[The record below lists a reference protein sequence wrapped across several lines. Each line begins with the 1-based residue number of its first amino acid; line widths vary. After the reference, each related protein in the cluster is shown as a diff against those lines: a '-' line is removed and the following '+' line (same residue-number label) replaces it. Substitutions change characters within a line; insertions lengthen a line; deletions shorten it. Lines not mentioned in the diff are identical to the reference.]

1 MITPQEFV
9 LKQHVCYAIIKYL
22 ETFRFNIHTRDE
34 TYEKWSDTQGEKK
47 KATMVSGVSDKAL
60 NFVFS
65 YITR

>member
-1 MITPQEFV
+1 MV
-9 LKQHVCYAIIKYL
+9 RH
-22 ETFRFNIHTRDE
+22 
-34 TYEKWSDTQGEKK
+34 SGEKK

>member
-1 MITPQEFV
+1 M
-9 LKQHVCYAIIKYL
+9 K
-22 ETFRFNIHTRDE
+22 HTRNGQ
-34 TYEKWSDTQGEKK
+34 TLRGKK